1 MLVGMMA
8 SHVPGLTPLTKVGD
22 MALEQWEMLYSGP
35 WRRWLEVVG
44 DGSAR
49 VSSIVG
55 DGADRCDGTSP
66 WIAEDGNSYYPMT
79 LAEDWRG
86 GSEAGRVSTM
96 SLQAVVEKY
105 YGASQTNREFDALKR
120 RCVARVTATLTK
132 LRERV
137 KDYEGQ
143 LAAAQEDQV
152 RRGGCLCRC
161 SGQNLK
167 RRWRRNCLVGR
178 SPLRMQRLGSE
189 WPTRF

>member
-22 MALEQWEMLYSGP
+22 IALEQWELLYSGP

-44 DGSAR
+44 DGSAS

-55 DGADRCDGTSP
+55 TGGDRCNAISP

-79 LAEDWRG
+79 FSEDWCG
-86 GSEAGRVSTM
+86 GNEAGRVSTTT
-96 SLQAVVEKY
+96 LQAVIEKY
-105 YGASQTNREFDALKR
+105 YGASQTNGEFNALKR

-137 KDYEGQ
+137 KDYERQ
-143 LAAAQEDQV
+143 LAASQEDQV
-152 RRGGCLCRC
+152 R
-161 SGQNLK
+161 
-167 RRWRRNCLVGR
+167 
-178 SPLRMQRLGSE
+178 
-189 WPTRF
+189 